1 MMTEE
6 KSDCKGELMNTTPY
20 PTKKETDTE
29 GVSDLPKVTQL
40 TWGRLPRSPPELFPL
55 LWFSS
60 LPASL

>member
-6 KSDCKGELMNTTPY
+6 TSDCKGELMNTTPY

-29 GVSDLPKVTQL
+29 GVSDLPKITQL
-40 TWGRLPRSPPELFPL
+40 TWGHLPRSSPELFPL

-60 LPASL
+60 LPVSL